1 MKMIVLMILVIIL
14 LDAAL
19 ILLLIVKIMTSV
31 LKIIATLEF
40 VDMMKLTVM
49 IGMLALLIIVYPILD
64 VFLLLKT
71 VMIITHVPK
80 MIVTG

>member
-1 MKMIVLMILVIIL
+1 MKMIVLMILVIKL

-31 LKIIATLEF
+31 LRIIATLEY
-40 VDMMKLTVM
+40 VDMMILTVM
-49 IGMLALLIIVYPILD
+49 IGMLALLINVYPILD
-64 VFLLLKT
+64 VFLLHKT